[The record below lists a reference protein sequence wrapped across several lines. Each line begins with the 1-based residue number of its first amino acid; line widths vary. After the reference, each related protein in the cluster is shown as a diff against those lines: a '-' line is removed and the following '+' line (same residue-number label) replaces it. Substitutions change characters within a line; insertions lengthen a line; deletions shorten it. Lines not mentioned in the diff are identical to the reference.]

1 MPKYEVIRPWYGVA
15 EGDVIE
21 TDALNPILNGSV
33 RLISEGALTPATPE
47 AAVPKRGRKPK
58 SYSVTDE
65 EE

>member
-15 EGDVIE
+15 KGDVIE
-21 TDALNPILNGSV
+21 VSELNPVIAGSV